1 MGLANCQSS
10 LHNDTILMIT
20 TTSTGTWLFQ
30 FSVILLELQLD
41 ICRGDFVFNLSG
53 KTAPPRLEPITL
65 RFLSMRII
73 ILTKPAHA

>member
-10 LHNDTILMIT
+10 LHDVTILMIT

-41 ICRGDFVFNLSG
+41 ICREDFVFNLVE
-53 KTAPPRLEPITL
+53 KLAPSNWNL
-65 RFLSMRII
+65 
-73 ILTKPAHA
+73 